1 MSPPII
7 PQNGTEL
14 SDLQLGRFREV
25 FEIFDADK
33 SGAICIKEL
42 GVVMRALGQEADDEE
57 LEDIMKEFDE
67 NNDGV
72 ISFNEFVEIMKERI
86 KTHEEEQEH
95 ELHEAF
101 QVFDKDGDGY
111 ITVSELREF
120 FHGIGEIALTDVDIK
135 EMIKAADV
143 DNDGQMDYF
152 EFRKMMLKNREIDEK
167 GHEGGLVWPPNDKKD
182 KLVNHPEENT
192 KKGEAPQ
199 KI

>member
-1 MSPPII
+1 MSPPIM

-14 SDLQLGRFREV
+14 SELQLGRFREV

-86 KTHEEEQEH
+86 KTHE
-95 ELHEAF
+95 
-101 QVFDKDGDGY
+101 
-111 ITVSELREF
+111 VSYVSIYGLS
-120 FHGIGEIALTDVDIK
+120 A
-135 EMIKAADV
+135 
-143 DNDGQMDYF
+143 
-152 EFRKMMLKNREIDEK
+152 
-167 GHEGGLVWPPNDKKD
+167 GG
-182 KLVNHPEENT
+182 T
-192 KKGEAPQ
+192 YSYAPIQ
-199 KI
+199 QTAI

>member
-1 MSPPII
+1 MSPPIM

-86 KTHEEEQEH
+86 KTHEVSYVSMAYQREEH
-95 ELHEAF
+95 
-101 QVFDKDGDGY
+101 
-111 ITVSELREF
+111 TVMHRF
-120 FHGIGEIALTDVDIK
+120 NRQRF
-135 EMIKAADV
+135 
-143 DNDGQMDYF
+143 N
-152 EFRKMMLKNREIDEK
+152 RKIRINRQSK
-167 GHEGGLVWPPNDKKD
+167 
-182 KLVNHPEENT
+182 
-192 KKGEAPQ
+192 
-199 KI
+199 

>member
-1 MSPPII
+1 MGSCHQILLVERPLGKFLVVMSPPIM

-14 SDLQLGRFREV
+14 SEPQLGRFREV

-72 ISFNEFVEIMKERI
+72 ISFN
-86 KTHEEEQEH
+86 
-95 ELHEAF
+95 
-101 QVFDKDGDGY
+101 VFDKDGDGY

-182 KLVNHPEENT
+182 KLINHPEENT
-192 KKGEAPQ
+192 NKGEAPQ

>member
-1 MSPPII
+1 MSPPIM

-42 GVVMRALGQEADDEE
+42 GVVMRALGQEADDQE

-86 KTHEEEQEH
+86 KTHEVSYVSYG
-95 ELHEAF
+95 LSA
-101 QVFDKDGDGY
+101 GGTY
-111 ITVSELREF
+111 YSTTV
-120 FHGIGEIALTDVDIK
+120 T
-135 EMIKAADV
+135 
-143 DNDGQMDYF
+143 Y
-152 EFRKMMLKNREIDEK
+152 
-167 GHEGGLVWPPNDKKD
+167 
-182 KLVNHPEENT
+182 
-192 KKGEAPQ
+192 AP
-199 KI
+199 I